1 MTQNG
6 FSWQRYLAVV
16 AASDVGLRR
25 ANNQDSHG
33 VAMAHD
39 LAEWRE
45 RGHLF
50 VVADG
55 MGAHAAGELASKLAV
70 DNVTH
75 LYRKHREAA
84 PPEAIRTAI
93 EEANGEIHRRGQANI
108 SYHNMGTTCSTLLL
122 LPQGAVIGHVGDS
135 RVYVARSGWLQQL
148 TFDHSL
154 VWEIRQAT
162 HAGDADVIPG
172 IPKNVITR
180 SLGPQPTV
188 QPDLEGPFPTDVGDT
203 FLICSDGLTG
213 RVSDEEIASFLTH
226 CVPADAVD
234 ALVTLAVLRGGHDN
248 ITVILVR
255 ILSEQ
260 ITAQGTRAGPLLLS
274 TPDGSQRS
282 ISTGWWI
289 GLGLVGLFAGT
300 LAAIGQLVFA
310 GIAGIL
316 FLILGFV
323 LWGIHADFFGQGRT
337 HLEGEARLGK
347 GPYTKAKA
355 LSVEALGTRLQE
367 TILEALRQSQEMGWG
382 IDGKPLEDAIRTA
395 VRAVKGRRPEAALQ
409 ELLNAARSLAADF
422 REHARSRS
430 ASQGLD
436 AFGDP

>member
-6 FSWQRYLAVV
+6 FSWQRFLAVV

-33 VAMAHD
+33 IALAHD

-75 LYRKHREAA
+75 LYRKYRDAA
-84 PPEAIRTAI
+84 PTEAIRAAI

-108 SYHNMGTTCSTLLL
+108 SYHNMGTTCSALLL
-122 LPQGAVIGHVGDS
+122 LPQGAVVGHVGDS

-162 HAGDADVIPG
+162 SSGDADVIPG

-203 FLICSDGLTG
+203 FLLCSDGLTG

-226 CVPADAVD
+226 CVPGD
-234 ALVTLAVLRGGHDN
+234 ALDALITLAVLRGGHDN
-248 ITVILVR
+248 ITAVLVQ

-260 ITAQGTRAGPLLLS
+260 ITAQGTRAGPLVLS
-274 TPDGSQRS
+274 VADSNKRK
-282 ISTGWWI
+282 IAVGWWI
-289 GLGLVGLFAGT
+289 FLGVLGLLAGM
-300 LAAIGQLVFA
+300 LGAIGEFPLA
-310 GIAGIL
+310 GITVAL
-316 FLILGFV
+316 FVVTGLV
-323 LWGIHADFFGQGRT
+323 LWGRHTNVFGHGKM
-337 HLEGEARLGK
+337 HLDAESRLGK
-347 GPYTKAKA
+347 APYAKAKA
-355 LSVEALGTRLQE
+355 LSVEALSTRLQD
-367 TILEALRQSQEMGWG
+367 TLLEALRQSQEVGWG
-382 IDGKPLEDAIRTA
+382 IEAKPLEDAIRA
-395 VRAVKGRRPEAALQ
+395 AAKAIKGRRPDAALQ
-409 ELLNAARSLAADF
+409 GLLAAARKLASEF
-422 REHARSRS
+422 REHARAKNS
-430 ASQGLD
+430 GIGMD
-436 AFGDP
+436 AFGE